1 MNNNIVLAV
10 NEQQEEM
17 VVFGTGIGFKKKKG
31 DELEEE
37 KITKIFKNTDNQDIN
52 QFLKEIPNDVLMTTE
67 KIIEYGEKALQC
79 ELSSN
84 LLFLLAD
91 HLWFAIQRQKEQ
103 IEISNPLQWEIPILY
118 QKEYEIGK
126 KALEIVEQELQ
137 ILLPES
143 EISFIALHFVNAQI
157 ESNDMQETFMI
168 TELIK
173 AVIRKVQQFFGIQ
186 LKKDTVSYSRFIT
199 HIRYFIIRQK
209 ELQHGN
215 IDLDLPLQTLVEQKY
230 PQSFLCAEAIIQMME
245 EQYHWQISK
254 EELVYL
260 TIHIERVMQE
270 NNQKKNHRD

>member
-67 KIIEYGEKALQC
+67 KIIEYGENALQC

-270 NNQKKNHRD
+270 NNQKKNHHD

>member
-270 NNQKKNHRD
+270 NNQKKNHHD